1 METFGNM
8 LYKLFW
14 WSLSLCAMGL
24 LFKLNN
30 LPGAGTLLNVGLP
43 IVSIV
48 FFFRAFAKKE

>member
-1 METFGNM
+1 MDFFANM
-8 LYKLFW
+8 LGKLFW